1 MDWQRAALC
10 VITVDDGPGGRRW
23 ALVSTSITAN
33 GQEVERSR
41 HVEPDQIL
49 RRVRRFLAEA
59 GLPEAGLREADPT
72 GAAVDAAAEEA
83 AEPADGA
90 GGEPS

>member
-1 MDWQRAALC
+1 M
-10 VITVDDGPGGRRW
+10 
-23 ALVSTSITAN
+23 STSITAN

-59 GLPEAGLREADPT
+59 GLPEADPT